1 METRIADIAAT
12 TKMLP
17 PPPAVVQKAIKS
29 GTEESKQAAQS
40 GIEAQAEDSLVT
52 KFGMFQLIPCLI

>member
-1 METRIADIAAT
+1 METRVADIAAT

-17 PPPAVVQKAIKS
+17 PPPAAVQKAIKS

-40 GIEAQAEDSLVT
+40 EMQAQAENSLVT
-52 KFGMFQLIPCLI
+52 KLCMFLLIPCLI